1 MIIGILNLKVDEM
14 SAMNENLIIKEFP
27 KKLPAFFFCV
37 FVTPIAAAWIIL
49 SNLKVFT
56 SADAIKTAF
65 TPIILL
71 ACLCVGGYLF
81 FLYTYFKRKIYSFN
95 GSNSSIDEVNKA
107 VRNFETL
114 TLLSAVLNSFL
125 LPFIISTAGKV
136 VHVDFQ
142 VFPIF
147 TGCIATCFSYS
158 LFFYICF
165 MQTLENAVNKL
176 PFEEKHKGMPFM
188 VRNILVMA
196 VGAIGLIAYAV
207 TPIFVNNLKHLSV
220 MKLFLTYIFPSTLF
234 GLAMLLVDSY
244 MQSRG
249 TVKRL
254 GELKAF
260 SDSIVE
266 KDYTKVDLKVRS
278 RDEFGLLAKDLND
291 FHNVTRDMLLQIDE
305 TVLESLKNADSLS
318 VNMNQTSGI
327 MDDIVE
333 NVNSIKDK
341 IAGQAKVVDE
351 SYFTI
356 NEMIKKIEGL
366 NNSVEIQVSGIA
378 NSSAAVEEM
387 VQNIRSVTEI
397 LERNSDTVT
406 SLGKESETGR
416 QKIYE
421 SVKLAETIIEHS
433 AGLLEATSIIQ
444 NIASQTN
451 LLAMNAA
458 IEAAHAGESGKGF
471 AVVADEIRKLAEQSN
486 AQGKVISVQLKELQ
500 SVINSVVE
508 NTKDVQTQFDV
519 IFDLTNS
526 VQQQESI
533 IKNAME
539 EQTEGSNQVLQSIS
553 DIQSSTEIVRNNAE
567 VLFEGGKEIVNE
579 MGILAN
585 ESSEINCAIN
595 VIVSGTEQIS
605 DAVKKVT
612 VDSEQNKESLN
623 EVHRK
628 VSEFKL

>member
-1 MIIGILNLKVDEM
+1 M
-14 SAMNENLIIKEFP
+14 SVTNKNSIIKEFP
-27 KKLPAFFFCV
+27 KRLSVFFYLIFI
-37 FVTPIAAAWIIL
+37 TPILAVWIVL
-49 SNLKVFT
+49 SSLKLFT
-56 SADAIKTAF
+56 FMDSIKTFF
-65 TPIILL
+65 TPFILV
-71 ACLCVGGYLF
+71 ACLCVAGYLF
-81 FLYTYFKRKIYSFN
+81 FLYTFFTRKIYSFD
-95 GSNSSIDEVNKA
+95 GSQSSLDEVNKA
-107 VRNFETL
+107 VKRFETI
-114 TLLSAVLNSFL
+114 TLVSAVLNSFI
-125 LPFIISTAGKV
+125 LPIIVSIGGKFV
-136 VHVDFQ
+136 NIDFQ
-142 VFPIF
+142 IFPIF
-147 TGCIATCFSYS
+147 TGCIATVFSYS

-165 MQTLENAVNKL
+165 MQTLEGLVCEL
-176 PFEEKHKGMPFM
+176 PFEEKYKGMPFLI
-188 VRNILVMA
+188 RNILVMA

-207 TPIFVNNLKHLSV
+207 TPIFVNNLKDLPV
-220 MKLFLTYIFPSTLF
+220 MNLFFTYIFPSTLF
-234 GLAMLLVDSY
+234 GLAMLLLDSFV
-244 MQSRG
+244 QSRG
-249 TVKRL
+249 TVRRIND
-254 GELKAF
+254 LKFF
-260 SDSIVE
+260 SDSIAQ
-266 KDYTKVDLKVRS
+266 KDYADKKITIRS
-278 RDEFGLLAKDLND
+278 RDEFGLLAKDLNV
-291 FHNVTRDMLLQIDE
+291 FHDVTRDMLLQIDE
-305 TVLESLKNADSLS
+305 TVLESLKNADGLS
-318 VNMNQTSGI
+318 TNMNQTSGI
-327 MDDIVE
+327 VDDIVE

-341 IAGQAKVVDE
+341 IAGQSKVVDE

-486 AQGKVISVQLKELQ
+486 TQGKVISVQLKELQ

-553 DIQSSTEIVRNNAE
+553 DIQSSTEIVKNNAE

-585 ESSEINCAIN
+585 ESAEINCAIN

-612 VDSEQNKESLN
+612 VDSEQNKASLN

>member
-1 MIIGILNLKVDEM
+1 
-14 SAMNENLIIKEFP
+14 
-27 KKLPAFFFCV
+27 
-37 FVTPIAAAWIIL
+37 
-49 SNLKVFT
+49 
-56 SADAIKTAF
+56 
-65 TPIILL
+65 
-71 ACLCVGGYLF
+71 
-81 FLYTYFKRKIYSFN
+81 
-95 GSNSSIDEVNKA
+95 
-107 VRNFETL
+107 
-114 TLLSAVLNSFL
+114 
-125 LPFIISTAGKV
+125 
-136 VHVDFQ
+136 
-142 VFPIF
+142 
-147 TGCIATCFSYS
+147 
-158 LFFYICF
+158 
-165 MQTLENAVNKL
+165 
-176 PFEEKHKGMPFM
+176 
-188 VRNILVMA
+188 
-196 VGAIGLIAYAV
+196 
-207 TPIFVNNLKHLSV
+207 
-220 MKLFLTYIFPSTLF
+220 LTYIFPSTLF
-234 GLAMLLVDSY
+234 GLAMLLLDSFV
-244 MQSRG
+244 QSRG
-249 TVKRL
+249 TVKRIND
-254 GELKAF
+254 LKSF
-260 SDSIVE
+260 SDAIVQ
-266 KDYTKVDLKVRS
+266 KDYGDKKIAIRS
-278 RDEFGLLAKDLND
+278 RDEFGVLANDLNV
-291 FHNVTRDMLLQIDE
+291 FHDVTRDMLLQIDE
-305 TVLESLKNADSLS
+305 TVLGSLNNADNLS

-327 MDDIVE
+327 VDEIVE

-341 IAGQAKVVDE
+341 ITDQAKVVDE

-366 NNSVEIQVSGIA
+366 NKSVEIQVSGIS
-378 NSSAAVEEM
+378 NSSSAVEEM

-397 LERNSDTVT
+397 LERNSDTVA

-486 AQGKVISVQLKELQ
+486 MQGKVISVQLKELQ

-526 VQQQESI
+526 VRQQESI

-605 DAVKKVT
+605 EAVKKVT
-612 VDSEQNKESLN
+612 VDSEQNKASLN

>member
-1 MIIGILNLKVDEM
+1 M

-27 KKLPAFFFCV
+27 KKLPVFFLCV
-37 FVTPIAAAWIIL
+37 FVTPIVAAWIIL

-56 SADAIKTAF
+56 FADAMKTAF
-65 TPIILL
+65 TPYILL
-71 ACLCVGGYLF
+71 ACLGVGGYLF
-81 FLYTYFKRKIYSFN
+81 FLYTYFKRKIYSFD
-95 GSNSSIDEVNKA
+95 GSDSSADEVNKA
-107 VRNFETL
+107 VKNFETL
-114 TLLSAVLNSFL
+114 TLVSAVLNSFL

-147 TGCIATCFSYS
+147 TSCIATCFSYS

-165 MQTLENAVNKL
+165 MQTLENVINKL
-176 PFEEKHKGMPFM
+176 PFEEKHKGMSFM

-196 VGAIGLIAYAV
+196 VGAVGLIAYAV
-207 TPIFVNNLKHLSV
+207 TPIFVNNLKHLPV

-234 GLAMLLVDSY
+234 GLVMLLVDSY

-254 GELKAF
+254 NELKVF
-260 SDSIVE
+260 SDAIVE

-291 FHNVTRDMLLQIDE
+291 FHDVTRDVLLQIDD
-305 TVLESLKNADSLS
+305 TVLDSLRNADSLS

-327 MDDIVE
+327 VDEIVE

-341 IAGQAKVVDE
+341 IAGQSKVVDE
-351 SYFTI
+351 SYLTI

-366 NNSVEIQVSGIA
+366 NNSVEIQVAGIS
-378 NSSAAVEEM
+378 NSSSAVEEM

-397 LERNSDTVT
+397 LERNSDTVA

-486 AQGKVISVQLKELQ
+486 TQGKVISVQLKELQ

-526 VQQQESI
+526 VRQQESI

-553 DIQSSTEIVRNNAE
+553 DIHSSTEVVKNNAA

-612 VDSEQNKESLN
+612 VDSEQNKASLN
-623 EVHRK
+623 EVRRK